1 MIDTLDYHS
10 KKNMGTIKHLLWVAC
25 EIDKLMLP
33 QAKQKDDD
41 PNESCNI
48 CRIGEPCD
56 EQIRPGVINTK
67 ISMILDTNCSSM
79 LLK

>member
-10 KKNMGTIKHLLWVAC
+10 KNMGTIKHLLWVAC

-56 EQIRPGVINTK
+56 EQIRPGVTNTK
-67 ISMILDTNCSSM
+67 YEWF
-79 LLK
+79 

>member
-1 MIDTLDYHS
+1 
-10 KKNMGTIKHLLWVAC
+10 MGTIKHLLWVAC

-41 PNESCNI
+41 SNESCNI
-48 CRIGEPCD
+48 CRIDDPCD
-56 EQIRPGVINTK
+56 EQIRPEVTNTK
-67 ISMILDTNCSSM
+67 IYMILDTNFIGM